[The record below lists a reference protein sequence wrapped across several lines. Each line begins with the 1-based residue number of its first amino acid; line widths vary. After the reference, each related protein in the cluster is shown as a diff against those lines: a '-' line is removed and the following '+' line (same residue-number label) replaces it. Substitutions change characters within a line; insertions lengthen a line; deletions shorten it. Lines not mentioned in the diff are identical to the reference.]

1 MITPL
6 CLKHSGF
13 CVLKLV
19 PKSNKRTEGE
29 VMDAARRRSVLA
41 ATVSR
46 HFKDAQRIIAN
57 TARGQFPN
65 SD

>member
-1 MITPL
+1 
-6 CLKHSGF
+6 
-13 CVLKLV
+13 
-19 PKSNKRTEGE
+19 
-29 VMDAARRRSVLA
+29 MDAAKRRAVLA

-57 TARGQFPN
+57 TAKGQFPN